1 MLAKITFRLVLGI
14 LLCSLATIEAVE
26 FVRLVDD
33 TSNDFS
39 ISNSVEES
47 SSAILIAA
55 RNRERQVPPP
65 PLLRRQ
71 NPKSQL
77 LSARTF
83 VISHPV
89 DVSPQFLC
97 IWRT

>member
-65 PLLRRQ
+65 PLLQ
-71 NPKSQL
+71 V

-83 VISHPV
+83 AISHPV